1 MMTMEWQREM
11 ENGTKTRGGR
21 QKASVLPLA
30 MELGGECK
38 RMQVGQ
44 EKGRNSERKL
54 RRILFVGED
63 RP

>member
-1 MMTMEWQREM
+1 MEWQREM
-11 ENGTKTRGGR
+11 GNGKWNKNRGGR